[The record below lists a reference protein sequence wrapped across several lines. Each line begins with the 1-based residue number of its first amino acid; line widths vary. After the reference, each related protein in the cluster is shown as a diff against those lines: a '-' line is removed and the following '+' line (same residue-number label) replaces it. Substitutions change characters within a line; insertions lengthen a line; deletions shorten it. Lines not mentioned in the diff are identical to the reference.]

1 MKFWSKLEVTKD
13 ITNLTLLSSSFLSFS
28 LTSSSLTSSSL
39 LSSCLTSSCLTSS
52 FLRSSSFLFSSPL
65 SSSLFLL
72 CCWLSSFCLLHSWV
86 LQIKDTSFKYDSKE
100 LVWHFEVNY
109 GLWHPHMMTNLSLN
123 STSLL
128 SLSTHLHSL
137 PCLLSQFSLPSP
149 PPAPPLKFQNW
160 ICKTF
165 ILCWIML
172 KLKLKT
178 FTMILHGFTV
188 DKEKVCTYF
197 FETLNTIA
205 LVFKTEQ

>member
-1 MKFWSKLEVTKD
+1 MKFWSRLEVTKD

-28 LTSSSLTSSSL
+28 LTSSFL
-39 LSSCLTSSCLTSS
+39 L
-52 FLRSSSFLFSSPL
+52 SSSFLFSSLL

-72 CCWLSSFCLLHSWV
+72 CCSLSSFCLLHSWV
-86 LQIKDTSFKYDSKE
+86 LQIKVTSFKYDSKE
-100 LVWHFEVNY
+100 LLWHFEVNY
-109 GLWHPHMMTNLSLN
+109 GLWHTHMMTNLSLN

-149 PPAPPLKFQNW
+149 LPPPPPKFQNW

-165 ILCWIML
+165 ILCWVLL

-178 FTMILHGFTV
+178 VTFIFSNLKLFLHGFTV
-188 DKEKVCTYF
+188 DKEKLCTYF